1 MLSLAFQPALEMKPV
16 RTVLVLDEEPQLLQ
30 LLREI
35 LSREGFRVLVTR
47 DSTEAARLCEDAE
60 ASVELLVLDAFTKEI
75 GQLLSR
81 RPALKVLALSS
92 AARRTSGLDIPVVP
106 KPFAPAPLLKAI
118 YSLLA

>member
-1 MLSLAFQPALEMKPV
+1 MLSLAFQPALKMKPV

-60 ASVELLVLDAFTKEI
+60 ACVELLVLDAFTKEI

-118 YSLLA
+118 YNLLA